1 MSCRVWS
8 VVCKVWHVSLGCKV
22 WSVKCGVQSAQ
33 CRGKFKGPP
42 SEPEWTFGSA
52 GRRHAVRGDSLRRR
66 VDVRTQHDNGARPR
80 FHTASSVK
88 RAKLWGPNAKCKV

>member
-8 VVCKVWHVSLGCKV
+8 VVCKVWRVSLECKV

-42 SEPEWTFGSA
+42 SAPLE
-52 GRRHAVRGDSLRRR
+52 
-66 VDVRTQHDNGARPR
+66 AREDIVQYEA
-80 FHTASSVK
+80 TVYDDE
-88 RAKLWGPNAKCKV
+88 

>member
-1 MSCRVWS
+1 VA
-8 VVCKVWHVSLGCKV
+8 CKVWRVSLECKV

-33 CRGKFKGPP
+33 CRGKLKGPP
-42 SEPEWTFGSA
+42 SAPEWTFGSV
-52 GRRHAVRGDSLRRR
+52 GRSNAASGESSGRQ

-88 RAKLWGPNAKCKV
+88 KAKLWGSNVKCKV